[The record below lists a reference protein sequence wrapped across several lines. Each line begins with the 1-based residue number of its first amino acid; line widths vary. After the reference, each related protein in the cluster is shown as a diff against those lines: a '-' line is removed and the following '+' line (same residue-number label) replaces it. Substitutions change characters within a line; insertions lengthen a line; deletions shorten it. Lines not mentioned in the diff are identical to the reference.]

1 MVPADDE
8 LDRLAYVLGA
18 PPPEAGTDHAGFVRG
33 WLADP
38 GRAPEPPAAPD
49 EVAPL
54 RRGLGTLT
62 PRQRAAVVLRLWSG
76 LPAAEVAGLLE
87 CDEHVVDLETDAALD
102 VLATDE
108 ERLTADLALLAA
120 TMPVDEP
127 APPNRRWRAAAV
139 SVGVLAAAGVF
150 AGVLGLGDSGPPTA
164 DDGDWSPPPTAPATL
179 QPMPA
184 PALDDPA
191 PSFDNRSRRLTA
203 QLAAVRGRVLPG
215 VRQIEPG
222 AVSGP
227 GGEVLWAPLVF
238 HVSDDTPDL
247 YLAMATLG
255 GGRDAAVLKLDVGY
269 RDPGAYPRYVPCP
282 HFQQVCSYRHFPDGT
297 YGSVVVYSEP
307 IADQT
312 INRLTAMRTDG
323 TYVHV
328 SVFYRDRRTDP
339 PPLDIEALFRFAT
352 VLTY

>member
-18 PPPEAGTDHAGFVRG
+18 PPPEAGTDLAGFVRE

-38 GRAPEPPAAPD
+38 PGAPD
-49 EVAPL
+49 QDEPL
-54 RRGLGTLT
+54 RRGLATLA

-76 LPAAEVAGLLE
+76 LPAAEVAELLD
-87 CDEHVVDLETDAALD
+87 CDEHTVELETDAALD

-108 ERLTADLALLAA
+108 ERLTADLAWLAD

-127 APPNRRWRAAAV
+127 PPNRRWRAAGI

-150 AGVLGLGDSGPPTA
+150 AAVLGLGDTGDPNADDQWRAPPTA
-164 DDGDWSPPPTAPATL
+164 ATL

-184 PALDDPA
+184 PALDNPA
-191 PSFDNRSRRLTA
+191 PTFDNRSRRLTA
-203 QLAAVRGRVLPG
+203 QLAAAKARALPG
-215 VRQIEPG
+215 VEQIEP
-222 AVSGP
+222 ASVSGP

-238 HVSDDTPDL
+238 HVADDTPDL

-255 GGRDAAVLKLDVGY
+255 SGRDATVLKIDIGY
-269 RDPGAYPRYVPCP
+269 RNPGASRYQPCP
-282 HFQQVCSYRHFPDGT
+282 HQQECSYRRFPDGT
-297 YGSVVVYSEP
+297 SGSVVVYSEP
-307 IADQT
+307 VSDQT
-312 INRLTAMRTDG
+312 INRLTAMRPDG

-328 SVFYRDRRTDP
+328 SVFFKDRRADP
-339 PPLDIEALFRFAT
+339 PPLGTAALFRFAT
-352 VLTY
+352 VFTY

>member
-18 PPPEAGTDHAGFVRG
+18 PAPAAGTDLAVFVRE

-38 GRAPEPPAAPD
+38 KSEPDQD
-49 EVAPL
+49 EPL
-54 RRGLGTLT
+54 RRGLATLA

-76 LPAAEVAGLLE
+76 LPAAEVAELLE
-87 CDEHVVDLETDAALD
+87 CDEHTVELETDAALD

-108 ERLTADLALLAA
+108 ERLAADLAMLADS
-120 TMPVDEP
+120 MPVDEP
-127 APPNRRWRAAAV
+127 PPDRRWRAAGI
-139 SVGVLAAAGVF
+139 SVGVLAVAGVF
-150 AGVLGLGDSGPPTA
+150 AAVLGLGDPGGTNADGQWRAPPTA
-164 DDGDWSPPPTAPATL
+164 ATL

-203 QLAAVRGRVLPG
+203 QLAAARARTLPG
-215 VRQIEPG
+215 VKQIEP
-222 AVSGP
+222 ASVSGP

-238 HVSDDTPDL
+238 HVASDTPDL

-255 GGRDAAVLKLDVGY
+255 SGRDATVLKIDIGY
-269 RDPGAYPRYVPCP
+269 RNPDASRYQPCP
-282 HFQQVCSYRHFPDGT
+282 HQQECSYRQFPDGT
-297 YGSVVVYSEP
+297 YGAVVVYSEP
-307 IADQT
+307 VSDQT
-312 INRLTAMRTDG
+312 INRLTVMRPDG

-328 SVFYRDRRTDP
+328 SVFFRDRRADP
-339 PPLDIEALFRFAT
+339 PPLGTEALFRFAT
-352 VLTY
+352 VFTY